1 MSTIETKTETETVGA
16 ESRKAA
22 LAMVD
27 AVLRRGQR
35 FDALPAHGLA
45 PSDEGLA
52 RAIAGEVFRHL
63 HDLDALIDSA
73 TPQPLPADAKARAVL
88 RIALAQALILGTP
101 PHAAITTVLPL
112 VAGGP
117 KRLVH
122 GVFGTLMR
130 RGAQLPEVPTLPEA
144 VRGRWGAAW
153 GYAMLGDA
161 ARAMGAP
168 PPLDITLKHHVVPD
182 LIRDGA
188 ALGETAEEE
197 ALSRIGSGTTIE
209 DFPGSVPTW
218 SGVRLPRGTAVT
230 DLPGF
235 AEGDWWV
242 QNLSA
247 AIPARLLGPGN
258 GHAVLDLC
266 AAPGGKTMQLAAAGW
281 QVTAVEQ
288 HAKRAERLRENL
300 ARTQLSADIVISDV
314 MAWEPAAAFEAILLD
329 APCSATGIL
338 ARHPDVIHRIGPKDI
353 VALAGLQA
361 RMLARAAD
369 WLTPEGRL
377 VYATC
382 SVEPEEGEAVI
393 RESGLIVDPVVA
405 DEVPDGIAPAPEG
418 WVRILPSPGR
428 DGFFMARLKRP

>member
-1 MSTIETKTETETVGA
+1 VSDSEVEPVGA
-16 ESRKAA
+16 DPPRAA
-22 LAMVD
+22 LTMVD

-63 HDLDALIDSA
+63 TDLDTLIDSA
-73 TPQPLPADAKARAVL
+73 TAQPLPGDAKARAVL
-88 RIALAQALILGTP
+88 RIALVQALVLGTP

-112 VAGGP
+112 VMGGP

-130 RGAQLPEVPTLPEA
+130 RGATLPEVPTLPEA
-144 VRGRWGAAW
+144 VRARWGAAW
-153 GYAMLGDA
+153 TYTMLGDA
-161 ARAMGAP
+161 ARAIAAP
-168 PPLDITLKHHVVPD
+168 PPLDVSL
-182 LIRDGA
+182 RDAHDDGG
-188 ALGETAEEE
+188 LGGEIIA
-197 ALSRIGSGTTIE
+197 
-209 DFPGSVPTW
+209 PGQR
-218 SGVRLPRGTAVT
+218 RLPRGMPVT
-230 DLPGF
+230 ELPGYEDGKF
-235 AEGDWWV
+235 WV

-258 GHAVLDLC
+258 GRQVLDLC

-300 ARTQLSADIVISDV
+300 ARTKLSADIVIADV
-314 MAWEPAAAFEAILLD
+314 MAWEPPAPFEAILLD

-353 VALAGLQA
+353 AALAGLQA
-361 RMLARAAD
+361 RMLARAAE
-369 WLTPEGRL
+369 WLTPDGVL

-382 SVEPEEGEAVI
+382 SVEPEEGEQVI
-393 RESGLIVDPVVA
+393 AASGLTVDPVGA
-405 DEVPDGIAPAPEG
+405 DELPDGIAASPEG
-418 WVRILPSPGR
+418 WVRILPAPGR
-428 DGFFMARLKRP
+428 DGFFMARLNRG